1 LYTFH
6 GDCIQRGRTHLL
18 QDIVEGFYCRYEGEY
33 SQRHLAGR
41 ESSILNVASK
51 VVLAMK
57 EEMGGGG
64 NQVRERRAERERER
78 ERERSSKSSKRACD

>member
-1 LYTFH
+1 MVIVY
-6 GDCIQRGRTHLL
+6 RGRTHLL

-64 NQVRERRAERERER
+64 NQVRERGAER
-78 ERERSSKSSKRACD
+78 ERERSSKSSKRACG